1 MRERSIR
8 FHERWYGM
16 ISGMDNATRLKVY
29 DMIMGY
35 AFNGSVPT
43 DTDLSLLFLSVKAE
57 IDEDRKR
64 EEEISDI
71 NRKNVLKRWHKDG
84 MTVTG
89 RELLESLHKDDT
101 MVYKSIK
108 DANDT
113 TVYDRIR
120 PNTNDT
126 TVYDRIKNKPQS
138 TQSPTE
144 IKEEKERSKEKEEF
158 INNNININN
167 NNINNIE
174 EEDKEEEITS
184 VRPQVLP
191 QPTGGAVAPAAAPAT
206 EASYL
211 ASVMDNWNERMK
223 GVGIPSIVAIGGNRR
238 AHVLA
243 RMREYGVEAVAKV
256 IDMVATSR
264 FLQGS
269 NNRGFVATFDWVIKP
284 ANFIKILEGNYNE
297 TYDRNERNAL
307 DALRSVINESNG
319 TDADVL
325 NW

>member
-8 FHERWYGM
+8 FHERWFNM
-16 ISGMDNATRLKVY
+16 ASGSDDATRLKVY

-35 AFNGSVPT
+35 AFDELVPT
-43 DTDLSLLFLSVKAE
+43 DTDLSLLFLSIKAE

-64 EEEISDI
+64 EEERSEIYRRNS
-71 NRKNVLKRWHKDG
+71 NKRWHKDG

-89 RELLESLHKDDT
+89 RELLESLHKNDT
-101 MVYKSIK
+101 IVYNSIQK
-108 DANDT
+108 NANDAI
-113 TVYDRIR
+113 VCNSIQLDAIGC
-120 PNTNDT
+120 NS
-126 TVYDRIKNKPQS
+126 IKNKPQS
-138 TQSPTE
+138 TQLPTE
-144 IKEEKERSKEKEEF
+144 IKEEKERSKEKEEYKDIDNF
-158 INNNININN
+158 INNNIN
-167 NNINNIE
+167 NNIE

-191 QPTGGAVAPAAAPAT
+191 PTGGAVAPAPAPAT

-211 ASVMDNWNERMK
+211 ASVMGLWNDRMK

-243 RMREYGVEAVAKV
+243 RMREYGAEAVAKV

-269 NNRGFVATFDWVIKP
+269 NNRGFVATFDWVVKP

-297 TYDRNERNAL
+297 QYDRNERNAL
-307 DALRSVINESNG
+307 DAIRSVINESNG
-319 TDADVL
+319 TDTEVL

>member
-8 FHERWYGM
+8 FHERWFTM
-16 ISGMDNATRLKVY
+16 ASGSDDATRLKVY
-29 DMIMGY
+29 DMIMEY
-35 AFNGSVPT
+35 AFNGAVPT
-43 DTDLSLLFLSVKAE
+43 DTDLSLLFLSIKAE

-64 EEEISDI
+64 EEERSEIYRRNI
-71 NRKNVLKRWHKDG
+71 NKRWHKDG

-101 MVYKSIK
+101 IVYNSIQL
-108 DANDT
+108 
-113 TVYDRIR
+113 
-120 PNTNDT
+120 NTNDT
-126 TVYDRIKNKPQS
+126 IVYNSKQNHPKS
-138 TQSPTE
+138 TQLPTE
-144 IKEEKERSKEKEEF
+144 IKERKERSKEKREYKDIDNF
-158 INNNININN
+158 INNNNNIN
-167 NNINNIE
+167 NNIE

-191 QPTGGAVAPAAAPAT
+191 PTGGAVAPAPAPAT

-211 ASVMDNWNERMK
+211 ASVMDHWNERMK

-238 AHVLA
+238 THVLA
-243 RMREYGVEAVAKV
+243 RMREYGAEAVAKV
-256 IDMVATSR
+256 IDMVAASR

-269 NNRGFVATFDWVIKP
+269 NNRGFVATFDWVVKP

-297 TYDRNERNAL
+297 QYNRNERNAL
-307 DALRSVINESNG
+307 DAIRSVINESNG
-319 TDADVL
+319 TDTEVL

>member
-1 MRERSIR
+1 MASD
-8 FHERWYGM
+8 
-16 ISGMDNATRLKVY
+16 MDDATRLKVY

-35 AFNGSVPT
+35 AFAGSVPT

-64 EEEISDI
+64 EEELHSVRSRVGKAGIE
-71 NRKNVLKRWHKDG
+71 KRWKNA
-84 MTVTG
+84 
-89 RELLESLHKDDT
+89 RIAK
-101 MVYKSIK
+101 I
-108 DANDT
+108 ANDSKNSNCYT
-113 TVYDRIR
+113 CYDLLS
-120 PNTNDT
+120 N
-126 TVYDRIKNKPQS
+126 QS
-138 TQSPTE
+138 KSDQLPTE
-144 IKEEKERSKEKEEF
+144 IKERKERSKEKREYKDIDNF
-158 INNNININN
+158 INNNNNIN
-167 NNINNIE
+167 NNIE

-191 QPTGGAVAPAAAPAT
+191 QTTGGAVAPAAAPAT

-211 ASVMDNWNERMK
+211 ASVMDHWNERMK

-243 RMREYGVEAVAKV
+243 RMREYGAEAVAKV

-297 TYDRNERNAL
+297 QYDRNERNAL
-307 DALRSVINESNG
+307 DAIRSVINESNG
-319 TDADVL
+319 TDTEVL

>member
-8 FHERWYGM
+8 FHERWFTM
-16 ISGMDNATRLKVY
+16 ASDMDDATRLKVY

-35 AFNGSVPT
+35 AFDESVPT

-64 EEEISDI
+64 EEELHAVRSRVGKAGIE
-71 NRKNVLKRWHKDG
+71 KRWKNA
-84 MTVTG
+84 
-89 RELLESLHKDDT
+89 RIAK
-101 MVYKSIK
+101 I
-108 DANDT
+108 ANDSKNSNCYT
-113 TVYDRIR
+113 CYDLLS
-120 PNTNDT
+120 NN
-126 TVYDRIKNKPQS
+126 PQS

-144 IKEEKERSKEKEEF
+144 IKEKKERSKEKEEY
-158 INNNININN
+158 IN

-184 VRPQVLP
+184 VLPQVLP

-211 ASVMDNWNERMK
+211 ASVMDHWNERMK

-243 RMREYGVEAVAKV
+243 RMREYGVDAVAKV
-256 IDMVATSR
+256 IDMVAASR

>member
-8 FHERWYGM
+8 FHERWFKM
-16 ISGMDNATRLKVY
+16 ASDMDDATRLKVY

-35 AFNGSVPT
+35 AFDELVPT

-64 EEEISDI
+64 EEELHAVRSRVGKAGIE
-71 NRKNVLKRWHKDG
+71 KRWQNARIAK
-84 MTVTG
+84 
-89 RELLESLHKDDT
+89 
-101 MVYKSIK
+101 I
-108 DANDT
+108 ANDSKNSNCYT
-113 TVYDRIR
+113 CYDLLS
-120 PNTNDT
+120 NQS
-126 TVYDRIKNKPQS
+126 KS

-144 IKEEKERSKEKEEF
+144 TKEEKERSKEKEEY
-158 INNNININN
+158 INNNIINN

-174 EEDKEEEITS
+174 EEDKEEES
-184 VRPQVLP
+184 LQVLP
-191 QPTGGAVAPAAAPAT
+191 TRPTRVTGGAVAPAAAPAT

-211 ASVMDNWNERMK
+211 ASVMDHWNERMK
-223 GVGIPSIVAIGGNRR
+223 GVGIPSIVAINGNRR
-238 AHVLA
+238 SHVLA
-243 RMREYGVEAVAKV
+243 RMREYGAEAVAKV
-256 IDMVATSR
+256 IDMVAASR

-297 TYDRNERNAL
+297 QYDRNERNAL

-319 TDADVL
+319 TDTDVL

>member
-8 FHERWYGM
+8 FHERWFKM
-16 ISGMDNATRLKVY
+16 ASDMDDATRLKVY

-64 EEEISDI
+64 EEELHSVRSRVGKAGIE
-71 NRKNVLKRWHKDG
+71 KRWKNA
-84 MTVTG
+84 
-89 RELLESLHKDDT
+89 RIAK
-101 MVYKSIK
+101 I
-108 DANDT
+108 ANDSKNSNCYT
-113 TVYDRIR
+113 CYDLLS
-120 PNTNDT
+120 NH
-126 TVYDRIKNKPQS
+126 PQS
-138 TQSPTE
+138 TQHPTE
-144 IKEEKERSKEKEEF
+144 IKEEKERSKEKEEYKDIDNF
-158 INNNININN
+158 INNNIINNN

-191 QPTGGAVAPAAAPAT
+191 QPTGGAVAPAPAPAT

-211 ASVMDNWNERMK
+211 ASVMDHWNERMK

-238 AHVLA
+238 SHVLA

-256 IDMVATSR
+256 IDMVAASR

-284 ANFIKILEGNYNE
+284 ANFIKILEGNYND

-307 DALRSVINESNG
+307 DALRSVINENNG